1 MKNYVIARKVIPTI
15 LGCSHVKAHPL
26 TDVLDVGAPHVK
38 KHLGLLSI
46 KRCATSVNVD
56 GQAEVKSAKTLA

>member
-1 MKNYVIARKVIPTI
+1 M
-15 LGCSHVKAHPL
+15 SHVKAHPL